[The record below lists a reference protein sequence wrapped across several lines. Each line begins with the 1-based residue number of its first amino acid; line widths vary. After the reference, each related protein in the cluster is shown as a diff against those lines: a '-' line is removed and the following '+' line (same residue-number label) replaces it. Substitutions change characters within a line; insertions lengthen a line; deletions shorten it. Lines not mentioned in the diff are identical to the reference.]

1 MENLSSSTKPALM
14 ELARQHNI
22 RGRSTMN
29 KAQLIA
35 ALTPLLP
42 RRAST
47 PPSSS
52 SSTSSG
58 TRRNRARHTLIIEFW
73 PKIFG
78 GPRPQDPRDHMPFLL
93 TWFRTAVEFYLRELN
108 EDIGA
113 PIDPNDPHGRRDCRL
128 EGIYGSTRT
137 GNMYVK
143 LSYTGPVIPRE
154 RLIND
159 EDTTPLDEMLDPD
172 EDGNDPLVI
181 PRPVRQGRRSSN
193 DSSSESGSASV
204 EHYLIRGNEHV
215 EIVDRLPTNLM
226 QGGMDINMTD
236 MGNALNPIP
245 DKQIALAIKIENA
258 AKEKRGISKGLLAKA
273 HELRTRVLNIVS
285 FTQLENTI
293 NLLIGKKKLPEIKES
308 SSSQKKLGKRGRK
321 SSNSEDSAGY
331 DKHNRTRSY
340 IKLDGGSGTMDM
352 SAMDAA
358 LAIPPEQ
365 LKLADIIDKNIYLA
379 HPEKHRSELETLA
392 SNLRMAAISSASLL
406 EKKNRVKELLGNYG
420 SQSENESM
428 TDVSTSTSSQKKK
441 RLARKRPAQG
451 RASASSS
458 S

>member
-42 RRAST
+42 RRATT

-52 SSTSSG
+52 SSSTSSA
-58 TRRNRARHTLIIEFW
+58 TRRNRSRHTLIIEFW

-78 GPRPQDPRDHMPFLL
+78 GPRPQDPRNHMQFLL
-93 TWFRTAVEFYLRELN
+93 TWFRRAVQLYLLELN
-108 EDIGA
+108 EDIGT
-113 PIDPNDPHGRRDCRL
+113 PIDPNDPHGRRDCIL

-159 EDTTPLDEMLDPD
+159 EHSPLDEMLDPD
-172 EDGNDPLVI
+172 EDGNYPLVI
-181 PRPVRQGRRSSN
+181 PRPVRGQRVST
-193 DSSSESGSASV
+193 SSSGDSNSGSV

-215 EIVDRLPTNLM
+215 EIVNSLPTGLM
-226 QGGMDINMTD
+226 QGGMDINMSDVT
-236 MGNALNPIP
+236 NALNPIP
-245 DKQIALAIKIENA
+245 DKQIALATKIENA
-258 AKEKRGISKGLLAKA
+258 AKERRGISKALIKKA
-273 HELRTRVLNIVS
+273 TELRSRVMNHVE
-285 FTQLENTI
+285 FTQLENYI
-293 NLLIGKKKLPEIKES
+293 HMIIGKPKLPEIKES

-358 LAIPPEQ
+358 LAIPLEQ
-365 LKLADIIDKNIYLA
+365 LKLADIIDKNIFLA
-379 HPEKHRSELETLA
+379 HPGPPRTELKLHA
-392 SNLRMAAISSASLL
+392 ANLRMAAMSSASLL
-406 EKKNRVKELLGNYG
+406 QIKNRVKELLGKYG
-420 SQSENESM
+420 SQSESESIS
-428 TDVSTSTSSQKKK
+428 DVSASSSSQKKK